1 MNSSFI
7 PKAMTSQ
14 IHHVAVAILYQND
27 RFLMQLRDNIPKIVY
42 PGFWTFFGGHI
53 EPGETPE
60 IAVKREILEEIGYE
74 MPSAQLFHKA
84 ETSES
89 VRYVFHAPLTVE
101 LEELVLNEGWDMGL
115 WTIDEI
121 QKGERYSERANQVR
135 PMGVPHRQTLL
146 DFIAQVEQQKNG

>member
-1 MNSSFI
+1 MS
-7 PKAMTSQ
+7 SQ
-14 IHHVAVAILYQND
+14 IHHVAVAILYRHD
-27 RFLMQLRDNIPKIVY
+27 RFLMQLRDNIPNIVY

-53 EPGETPE
+53 EPEETPE

-74 MPSAQLFHKA
+74 MPSAELFNKY
-84 ETSES
+84 ETAES

-121 QKGERYSERANQVR
+121 RQGKRYSKNANQVR
-135 PMGVPHRQTLL
+135 PIGPPHQKVLL
-146 DFIAQVEQQKNG
+146 EFINKVYSGLKIDD